1 MASIKT
7 FFQLKRLEN
16 LLYYSLVVKCDGHVK
31 TIFQLKY
38 LDNLLYYGTVY
49 YM

>member
-1 MASIKT
+1 MAS
-7 FFQLKRLEN
+7 L
-16 LLYYSLVVKCDGHVK
+16 K